1 MTFPQVSKFLDE
13 TVCVLLMLSYDIIIF
28 SLFFFLFCFFINSV
42 GDCSFSF
49 IHNLILMK
57 FHPCRYLQWLIED
70 QDSDDTRFH
79 TLYALSLAKSALETV
94 ELELAYR
101 NADAKRPTETNA
113 SDVESETLCSNP
125 IRERLQL
132 FLQSSDLYDPEEVLY
147 VIEGS
152 ELWLEKV
159 QLAFLTSSF
168 LLYCVY

>member
-1 MTFPQVSKFLDE
+1 
-13 TVCVLLMLSYDIIIF
+13 
-28 SLFFFLFCFFINSV
+28 
-42 GDCSFSF
+42 
-49 IHNLILMK
+49 MK

-79 TLYALSLAKSALETV
+79 TLYALALAKSALETV
-94 ELELAYR
+94 ELELVYQ
-101 NADAKRPTETNA
+101 NADTKRPTETNA
-113 SDVESETLCSNP
+113 SDVESGTLCSNP

-159 QLAFLTSSF
+159 Q
-168 LLYCVY
+168 

>member
-1 MTFPQVSKFLDE
+1 MYPLLLCYDIMTFSLVFSIF
-13 TVCVLLMLSYDIIIF
+13 VFLLMMLVIGLSY
-28 SLFFFLFCFFINSV
+28 LFTT
-42 GDCSFSF
+42 
-49 IHNLILMK
+49 LILMK

-94 ELELAYR
+94 ELELMYQ
-101 NADAKRPTETNA
+101 NAGPKSSTETSA
-113 SDVESETLCSNP
+113 SNVESGTLSCNL

-159 QLAFLTSSF
+159 Q
-168 LLYCVY
+168 